1 MTPDEVIRCVRL
13 APGRVVAIHME
24 ALNHCPTTRQCLR
37 QCAEGAG
44 LMHKVLIPDD
54 GAVFQL

>member
-1 MTPDEVIRCVRL
+1 
-13 APGRVVAIHME
+13 ME

-54 GAVFQL
+54 GAVLQL